1 MPVTDLHPSYSL
13 HAKEWKR
20 TEAAAI
26 GSPALKLNNAEFL
39 PQEYALTEVER
50 YRAFCLRAY
59 YVNLTGRTE
68 KVLQGMVFR
77 KDARFK
83 VPSSMDMYLEDMDGN
98 GESITQLAKA
108 GLVQRLRKDRFIYLA
123 DFPSQ
128 QSGLTEAEEMAAGV
142 RPICST
148 YSADNLI
155 NWRWGSV
162 AGKKQLELAVLREEI
177 NASDDEFGYVA
188 KIQYRVLR
196 LNNGIY
202 TQQVYGEDN
211 QPITEEFSPLMNG
224 SVPFDH
230 IPIHGVRELEVA
242 ALHPVAEVN
251 LAYYRNTASLEDML
265 DVVSTPVLHI
275 DVGETTIQEWNDN
288 NSGTVKVGVRSG
300 LKTKRGKVEFV
311 QAHERP
317 LVRAAREDKF
327 LELAAIGA
335 SIVSQ
340 GGQAETA
347 EAARIRA
354 GSATSQL
361 NGVVGDLSEDLEG
374 VLEDMALF
382 TGADGDVEYMLNT
395 EFFDVGMLA
404 TDLDAI
410 IRGKILYG
418 DKAALHMIREGKIE
432 LPSDSTDDELL
443 EDAANLTDDLS

>member
-39 PQEYALTEVER
+39 PQDYAETEVAR
-50 YRAFCLRAY
+50 YVAFCLRAY

-77 KDARFK
+77 KDATFK
-83 VPSSMDMYLEDMDGN
+83 LPSSMSRYLEDMDGN

-108 GLVQRLRKDRFIYLA
+108 GLIQRLRKDRFVYLA

-128 QSGLTEAEEMAAGV
+128 QSGLTEAEEKAAGV

-148 YSADNLI
+148 YSAENLI
-155 NWRWGSV
+155 NWRWGN
-162 AGKKQLELAVLREEI
+162 AGGKRQLELVVLREEI
-177 NASDDEFGYVA
+177 NDSDDEFGYDP

-196 LNNGIY
+196 LREGKY

-211 QPITEEFSPLMNG
+211 QPITEEFTPMMKNSI
-224 SVPFDH
+224 PFDH

-242 ALHPVAEVN
+242 AMQPVAEVN

-265 DVVSTPVLHI
+265 DVVSTPILHI

-288 NSGTVKVGVRSG
+288 NTGTVKVGVRSG
-300 LKTKRGKVEFV
+300 IKTKGGKVEFV

-317 LVRAAREDKF
+317 LVRVAREDKF
-327 LELAAIGA
+327 AELSAIGA

-361 NGVVGDLSEDLEG
+361 DNVVGDLSEDLEG
-374 VLEDMALF
+374 VLGDMALF
-382 TGADGDVEYMLNT
+382 IGADGDIEYSLNT
-395 EFFDVGMLA
+395 EFFDVGMSA
-404 TDLDAI
+404 EDLTAI
-410 IRGKILYG
+410 VSGKILYG

-432 LPSDSTDDELL
+432 LSSKSTDDEILA
-443 EDAANLTDDLS
+443 DAASLTDDLL